1 MEETNLK
8 TTGEDLLRKVEWGN
22 TLWKV
27 IIVLKTLIIEIFAR
41 FKNGTNITSIDYQE
55 TSKIRKLKYTFNNNF
70 LKLRKRTF
78 LDLEYFIFY

>member
-1 MEETNLK
+1 
-8 TTGEDLLRKVEWGN
+8 VF
-22 TLWKV
+22 
-27 IIVLKTLIIEIFAR
+27 KTLIRKTVAS
-41 FKNGTNITSIDYQE
+41 FKNGTNITFIDYQE